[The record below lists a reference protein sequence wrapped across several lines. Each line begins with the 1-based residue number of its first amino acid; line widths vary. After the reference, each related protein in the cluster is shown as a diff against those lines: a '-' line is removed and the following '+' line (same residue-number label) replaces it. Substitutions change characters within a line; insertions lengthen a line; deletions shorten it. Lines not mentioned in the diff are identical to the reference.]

1 MAAVTITLV
10 PTWVWIPIGV
20 FLLGVTGVSAA
31 LVVVGLRAFRRFRA
45 AGRSLTASLEE
56 LTRRSAEL
64 ERRAGALAER
74 VERLQAAR
82 ARLRASL
89 DRLEVLNWALGDARD
104 LLARLRGVSGK

>member
-1 MAAVTITLV
+1 MAAVTITSV
-10 PTWVWIPIGV
+10 PTWVWIPIGL

-31 LVVVGLRAFRRFRA
+31 LVVYAIRALRGLRA
-45 AGRSLTASLEE
+45 AGRSLTAALEE

-64 ERRAGALAER
+64 ERRAGALSER

-89 DRLEVLNWALGDARD
+89 DRLEVLNWALGDTRG
-104 LLARLRGVSGK
+104 LLARLRGVSRK